1 MIRRLCAAYVAGAV
15 AALLAS
21 LLFWAA
27 GSARLPHALG
37 VDMAPALTWDWIA
50 PRMLWG
56 SFYALGYPILRR
68 FGLGPLRAALT
79 VSLLPS
85 GVELLFLLPRAGY
98 GVLGLSLGGLAF
110 AVVLLVN
117 AIWAVLLPQVI
128 RAMRGL
134 GPVLT

>member
-21 LLFWAA
+21 ILLWAA
-27 GSARLPHALG
+27 GSARLPHAVG
-37 VDMAPALTWDWIA
+37 VEMAPALTWDWIA
-50 PRMLWG
+50 PRMLLG
-56 SFYALGYPILRR
+56 SFYALAYPVLRR
-68 FGLGPLRAALT
+68 FGLGPLRAALM

-85 GVELLFLLPRAGY
+85 GVELFWLLPRDGY
-98 GVLGLSLGGLAF
+98 GLLGLSLGGLAF

-117 AIWAVLLPQVI
+117 AIWAVLLPQII